1 MQKRCEQCGCTI
13 EIDDWYSFIRTKYCD
28 ACRKDVKRRQA
39 ADRMREL
46 RRKTRERN
54 QITRELCC
62 EQRKEIEL
70 LRMELI
76 RQREINNALER
87 SGRNG

>member
-13 EIDDWYSFIRTKYCD
+13 ELDDWYSFIRTKYCD

-46 RRKTRERN
+46 RRKTSERN
-54 QITRELCC
+54 ELTRELCKLQA
-62 EQRKEIEL
+62 EENARLREL
-70 LRMELI
+70 VQM
-76 RQREINNALER
+76 QREQLRELK
-87 SGRNG
+87 GV